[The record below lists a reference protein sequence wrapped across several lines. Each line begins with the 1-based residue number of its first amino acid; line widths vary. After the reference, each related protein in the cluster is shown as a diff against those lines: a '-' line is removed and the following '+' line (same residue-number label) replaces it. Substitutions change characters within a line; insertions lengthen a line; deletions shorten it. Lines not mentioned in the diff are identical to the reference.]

1 MQTATTPPERL
12 ISSDSIPAGGF
23 TPGMTLAGRYRIIG
37 LLGRGGMG
45 EVYRADDLKLGQT
58 VALKFLP
65 AALASD
71 PVRRERF
78 FAEVRI
84 TRQLSHPNICRV
96 YDIAEFQGEHFL
108 SMEYIDGEDLAS
120 LIKRIGYLSNEKA
133 LELARQLVAGLAV
146 AHDKGILHRDLK
158 PANIMIDGH
167 GRVRI
172 TDFGLAVAAGDETG
186 TVQTFGT
193 PAYMAPEQFAG
204 QGASVRSDIYALG
217 LILYEIYSGK
227 KAFTAGTIAELRE
240 QKEGLAPTAPSQIRE
255 GVDPIVERVIMR
267 CLDRDPRS
275 RPQSAAQL
283 AAALPGG
290 DPLAAAIAAGET
302 PSPEMVAASGLKEG
316 IRPAVALTLLAVVI
330 VGALAVIA
338 LNKRTQFYQR
348 AGLEKSPEVL
358 VERAR
363 ELIRKFG
370 YSYEPA
376 DSAFDFTTNLN
387 VLDYIADNDQS
398 SNRWDKLDDFDAV
411 TFWYRQ
417 SRFPIERAIF
427 FYSAPGLI
435 MAPDDPPL
443 RYSEEAFVTLDGRG
457 QLRSLTVIPR
467 RDLPPSSPAAPP
479 MPDWTLLFSEAGLD
493 ITAFKP
499 LPPSATPSVY
509 ADTRAAW
516 QGVMP
521 NGEGPV
527 RIEAAAFE
535 GKPVRFDIVA
545 PWTAVSEF
553 AASFQGAPVWI
564 GVFFVAMFFALIAG
578 GVFFAR
584 RNLRLGRGDRRGAA
598 RLVLFVL
605 CMQTVAFTLLEH
617 HVASFWEMQLVL
629 MFISGVLFFM
639 GLTWTLYIGLEPF
652 VRRRWPHILVSWS
665 RLLSGEWRD
674 PLVGRDVLVGCAA
687 GATVALLVRFT
698 VLAPAWLGD
707 QLGRPILLVGTPFIR
722 TRTFIGIVALAFF
735 LAMLFSLGFLF
746 ILVLLRTLLRSDRL
760 AFGTWVLVA
769 SLTTLFD
776 TSVSGGTWIAA
787 LIVLL
792 VGVLNLVLLTRV
804 GLVAFM
810 VSQMVNNT
818 LLVYP
823 ITFDTSAW
831 YSGIGFAAL
840 TIVAVLTLYGFRTSL
855 GSRKLFEPISTES

>member
-1 MQTATTPPERL
+1 MPTAVPPARL

-23 TPGMTLAGRYRIIG
+23 APGMTLAGRYRIIG

-96 YDIAEFQGEHFL
+96 YDIAEFEGQHFL

-120 LIKRIGYLSNEKA
+120 LIKRIGHLSNEKG
-133 LELARQLVAGLAV
+133 LELARQLVAGLTV
-146 AHDKGILHRDLK
+146 AHEKGVLHRDLK

-186 TVQTFGT
+186 TAQIFGT

-227 KAFTAGTIAELRE
+227 KAFTARTIAELRE
-240 QKEGLAPTAPSQIRE
+240 QKEGPAPTAPSQIRE

-275 RPQSAAQL
+275 RPHSAVQL

-290 DPLAAAIAAGET
+290 DPLAAVIAAGET
-302 PSPEMVAASGLKEG
+302 PSPEMVAASGLREG
-316 IRPAVALTLLAVVI
+316 VRPKVALTLFAVVI
-330 VGALAVIA
+330 VGALAVIT
-338 LNKRTQFYQR
+338 LNNRTLLYQR

-358 VERAR
+358 VERSR
-363 ELIRKFG
+363 ELIRKLG
-370 YSYEPA
+370 YSDAPA

-387 VLDYIADNDQS
+387 VLDYIGKNDQS
-398 SNRWDKLDDFDAV
+398 PNRWDKLDNYNAV

-417 SRFPIERAIF
+417 SLFPIERTF
-427 FYSAPGLI
+427 FFTESPTVW
-435 MAPDDPPL
+435 MTPDDPPL
-443 RYSEEAFVTLDGRG
+443 KDPGETLVTLDGRG
-457 QLRSLTVIPR
+457 QLRSLTVVPR
-467 RDLPPSSPAAPP
+467 KEVPLSSPSSIGAPSA
-479 MPDWTLLFSEAGLD
+479 PDWTLLFSEAGLD

-499 LPPSATPSVY
+499 VPPAGIPPVY
-509 ADTRAAW
+509 AETRVAW
-516 QGVMP
+516 QGSMQ
-521 NGEGPV
+521 NGEVPV
-527 RIEAAAFE
+527 RVEAAAFE

-545 PWTAVSEF
+545 PWTASEF
-553 AASFQGAPVWI
+553 TIFSQGNAIWI
-564 GVFFVAMFFALIAG
+564 GFLVAVMFAMIG
-578 GVFFAR
+578 GSLFFAR
-584 RNLRLGRGDRRGAA
+584 RNLRLGRGDRRGAE
-598 RLVLFVL
+598 RLLLFVL
-605 CMQTVAFTLLEH
+605 CMQVVSWINEH
-617 HVASFWEMQLVL
+617 HVASFWELQLGL
-629 MFISGVLFFM
+629 MFIGGVLFFM
-639 GLTWTLYIGLEPF
+639 GFTWTLYIGLEPL
-652 VRRRWPHILVSWS
+652 VRRRWPHILVSWP

-674 PLVGRDVLVGCAA
+674 PLVGRDVLVGCTA
-687 GATVALLVRFT
+687 GVTVALLARLT
-698 VLAPAWLGD
+698 VLAPAWLGGPEG
-707 QLGRPILLVGTPFIR
+707 LPIFLPGTAFIA
-722 TRTFIGIVALAFF
+722 TRTFIGSA
-735 LAMLFSLGFLF
+735 AMGSMLMMISSLGHLF

-760 AFGTWVLVA
+760 ALVAAVLVGG
-769 SLTTLFD
+769 LMLRVQPL
-776 TSVSGGTWIAA
+776 VSGATWIGA
-787 LIVLL
+787 LIVFVISALTF
-792 VGVLNLVLLTRV
+792 VVLTRV
-804 GLVAFM
+804 GLVALM
-810 VSQMVNNT
+810 VTQLVQNNFA
-818 LLVYP
+818 VYP
-823 ITFDTSAW
+823 FTFDTSAW

-840 TIVAVLTLYGFRTSL
+840 AILAVLTLYGFRTSL
-855 GSRKLFEPISTES
+855 GSRKLFEPSNIE